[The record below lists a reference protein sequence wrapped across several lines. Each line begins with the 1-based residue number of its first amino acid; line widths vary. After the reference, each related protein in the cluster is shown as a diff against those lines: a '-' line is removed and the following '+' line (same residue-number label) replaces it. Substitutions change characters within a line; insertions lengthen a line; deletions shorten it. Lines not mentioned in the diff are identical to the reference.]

1 MRLGRLGAA
10 KAAWEPCSDLL
21 AAELGTR
28 LRLQSPALAGTGWR
42 AGGGSGAA
50 AVEPVVR
57 PAWTGRDRQPAA
69 IHPLVS
75 TSPGNGNEH
84 ELQPAGDARFYG
96 VSLALAKRRWTGPVE
111 VSCLSSPSVRGLS
124 LRARRAPS
132 RVTMG
137 ALRRS
142 WSSRAKRRRSKLRRG
157 RSSRRATGRLAW
169 PRTGHASRKLA
180 SSQVCGPLP
189 LIIRPPPP
197 ADRPFRPTL
206 TQ

>member
-1 MRLGRLGAA
+1 MLRSFGCRIGNPATSAIARPRGDGLEGWGRQRRQRRG
-10 KAAWEPCSDLL
+10 
-21 AAELGTR
+21 
-28 LRLQSPALAGTGWR
+28 SPD
-42 AGGGSGAA
+42 
-50 AVEPVVR
+50 EPVVR

-142 WSSRAKRRRSKLRRG
+142 WSSRAKRLRSKIRRG
-157 RSSRRATGRLAW
+157 RSSRRATGRLAR

-180 SSQVCGPLP
+180 SSQVCDPLP